1 MSPGV
6 EYKGESV
13 ANGAQNGTHTN
24 GTQANGSQANGT
36 KANGSQANG
45 HHTQDKDTS
54 KKLNQSTHAKRTEK
68 KKASSIGALMQ
79 LRKASQR
86 PLPTERRDGTYRTIL
101 KRPTLMQDLKS
112 FGIEGEQIVLSPV
125 KCMSLIV

>member
-13 ANGAQNGTHTN
+13 ANGAQNGIHTNGTHANGN
-24 GTQANGSQANGT
+24 GTQANG
-36 KANGSQANG
+36 
-45 HHTQDKDTS
+45 HHKQEQDAS
-54 KKLNQSTHAKRTEK
+54 KKLIQPTQAKSSEK

-79 LRKASQR
+79 LRKASKR
-86 PLPTERRDGTYRTIL
+86 PLPTERRDGTYLTIL

-112 FGIEGEQIVLSPV
+112 FGIGGE
-125 KCMSLIV
+125 